1 MQRRDPPTRFE
12 RLVAV
17 NDPVLRTTAEAPGV
31 VRVVLLRVLAIA
43 WPVGTAILTIPTYGS
58 VYNGLLD
65 PPDPPTTLTRTLTIV
80 MLVWAFL
87 IPAIG
92 LPLAATS
99 RRWVLAGAFTAEL
112 SIAVCCGLGAL
123 IYL

>member
-1 MQRRDPPTRFE
+1 M
-12 RLVAV
+12 
-17 NDPVLRTTAEAPGV
+17 NDPVPRTTAASGV
-31 VRVVLLRVLAIA
+31 VRVTLLRVLAVA

-65 PPDPPTTLTRTLTIV
+65 PPDPPTTSTRILTIV
-80 MLVWAFL
+80 MLAWAFL

-92 LPLAATS
+92 LPLAAMS
-99 RRWVLAGAFTAEL
+99 RRSVLAVAFAVEL